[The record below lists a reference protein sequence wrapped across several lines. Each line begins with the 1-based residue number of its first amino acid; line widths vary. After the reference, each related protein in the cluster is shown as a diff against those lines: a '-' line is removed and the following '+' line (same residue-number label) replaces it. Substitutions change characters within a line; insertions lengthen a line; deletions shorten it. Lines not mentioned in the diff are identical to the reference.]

1 MRGRKPKPTNL
12 KLLQG
17 KPGHRALP
25 LNEAKLTPTVP
36 EPPEVIQGTALAEWH
51 RITPLLHGAGLL
63 TVIDG
68 PALAAYCQSYATWVE
83 AQEEIRRSGT
93 VIRSLH
99 NQPMVS
105 PYVKVANV
113 AWQQWTRMLTE
124 FGMSPSSRSRVK
136 VPDAPPATDPY
147 TEWKNRRK
155 T

>member
-1 MRGRKPKPTNL
+1 M
-12 KLLQG
+12 
-17 KPGHRALP
+17 
-25 LNEAKLTPTVP
+25 PTVP
-36 EPPEVIQGTALAEWH
+36 EPPEVIQGAALAEWH

-68 PALAAYCQSYATWVE
+68 SALAAYCQSYATWVE

-105 PYVKVANV
+105 PYLKVANV

-136 VPDAPPATDPY
+136 VPETPPATDPY